1 MCVYVPRD
9 SKENIV
15 KQVAFKLCNAQWQ
28 QQCAQS
34 NSVREKYVTRGLVT
48 IYTLNYNQ
56 LPGHLTCLGKLE
68 AH

>member
-28 QQCAQS
+28 PDWVES
-34 NSVREKYVTRGLVT
+34 NSVWEKYVT
-48 IYTLNYNQ
+48 IYTLNYNH

-68 AH
+68 TH